1 MFGKPQ
7 KENKPSDPAD
17 LLDTMMSSQL
27 AKTEEKTEEFEL
39 FDRSNREPTQESSE
53 LVNTVEKISRI
64 ISPYFIVIVGLVL
77 YDNNFLIGT
86 TLIAIGILSLLKVSL
101 QDIIDV
107 IEDIKN
113 IFVST
118 ETNFSGTSM
127 RKSDHDG

>member
-1 MFGKPQ
+1 MFGRPQ

-27 AKTEEKTEEFEL
+27 AKAEEKSEEFEL
-39 FDRSNREPTQESSE
+39 FDRPNQEPAQENSE
-53 LVNTVEKISRI
+53 LVNTVEKISKI
-64 ISPYFIVIVGLVL
+64 ISPYFIVIVGLFL

-118 ETNFSGTSM
+118 ET
-127 RKSDHDG
+127 KK

>member
-27 AKTEEKTEEFEL
+27 TKTEEKTEEFEL

-86 TLIAIGILSLLKVSL
+86 TLIAIGILSLLKVSC

-118 ETNFSGTSM
+118 ET
-127 RKSDHDG
+127 KK